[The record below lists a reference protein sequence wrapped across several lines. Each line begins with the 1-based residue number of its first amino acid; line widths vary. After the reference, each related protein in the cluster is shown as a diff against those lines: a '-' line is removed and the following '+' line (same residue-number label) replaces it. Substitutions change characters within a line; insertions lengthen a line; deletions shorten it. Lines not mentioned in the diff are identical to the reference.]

1 MCGFLQHP
9 VSKALSSDDI
19 LREPR
24 EGDSVDGIMGSNVD
38 IAELVGEKEGQLQLK
53 QLVESHHIDLP

>member
-1 MCGFLQHP
+1 M
-9 VSKALSSDDI
+9 

-38 IAELVGEKEGQLQLK
+38 IAGLVGDKEEQLHLK
-53 QLVESHHIDLP
+53 QLVEAHHIDLP

>member
-1 MCGFLQHP
+1 M
-9 VSKALSSDDI
+9 KSSDDV
-19 LREPR
+19 RRDWPR

-38 IAELVGEKEGQLQLK
+38 ISSLVGDKEEQLQLK